1 MRIEGQGPFFTT
13 YFPGFLCFVLYL
25 HKISGERLQD
35 HWSSGYDMLGGNL
48 GSLLYGDVSVM
59 GFANDTKKPKVSGV
73 IAFRGHLVEG
83 GLWNKYQGQ
92 HGFRHCNIQKKFH
105 QRGTGAL

>member
-1 MRIEGQGPFFTT
+1 
-13 YFPGFLCFVLYL
+13 
-25 HKISGERLQD
+25 
-35 HWSSGYDMLGGNL
+35 MLGGNL

-83 GLWNKYQGQ
+83 GGGCLWNKYQGQ
-92 HGFRHCNIQKKFH
+92 HGFRHCNIQNKKITREEPGH
-105 QRGTGAL
+105 CDYCSLQKGLIG